1 MSTNPPIQTR
11 PTGDRREELERI
23 KAAKWPKE
31 GEAERIREALESLN
45 NLPVIDLDL
54 ETVRQILEDPDNE
67 YYD

>member
-1 MSTNPPIQTR
+1 MSTNPPIQTH

-31 GEAERIREALESLN
+31 GEEERIRQALESLK
-45 NLPVIDLDL
+45 NLPRINLDP
-54 ETVRQILEDPDNE
+54 EIVRQVLEDPDNE